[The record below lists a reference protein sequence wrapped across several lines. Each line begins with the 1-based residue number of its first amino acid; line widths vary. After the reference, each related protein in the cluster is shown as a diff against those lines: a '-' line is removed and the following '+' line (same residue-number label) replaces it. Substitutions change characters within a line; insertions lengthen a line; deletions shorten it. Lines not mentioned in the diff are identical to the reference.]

1 MKKMIWPA
9 IFAFLFLA
17 FIVMYALLILVS
29 ATPLLWKILIGG
41 LILASAPVMIYVLI
55 QRYREMKEEEKDDLS
70 KY

>member
-1 MKKMIWPA
+1 MKKMILPA
-9 IFAFLFLA
+9 IFTLLYLA
-17 FIVMYALLILVS
+17 FIVVYALLILVS

-41 LILASAPVMIYVLI
+41 LILATAPVMVYVFI